1 MAQLQRKIMKTFEEY
16 KASRNTLLTTTDKT
30 NRSIHTPKDYKSK
43 MPKNETL
50 CALCGKQLYINNPD
64 TDGKQITRKYYH
76 MNYPGTPLELSL
88 CYRADVCYNSY
99 KARHESNNQ
108 MKGE

>member
-1 MAQLQRKIMKTFEEY
+1 MRMKTFEEY
-16 KASRNTLLTTTDKT
+16 KEARNRILMSTDKK
-30 NRSIHTPKDYKSK
+30 NRAIHTPKDYKSK
-43 MPKNETL
+43 MPKNGTL
-50 CALCGKQLYINNPD
+50 CTLCGKQLYIKNPI

-99 KARHESNNQ
+99 RARYESNNKR
-108 MKGE
+108 KGAN